1 MKKLSFIM
9 FALVF
14 SLFPLT
20 VFAGEGPLQMPSGAN
35 TSAVM
40 HNNAGIDEWRKE
52 NYESA
57 LEHFGEASKIEP
69 TGETHFNEAISLDKL
84 GRHRE
89 AAMHFKAAKK
99 HANGNAMILNSRIL
113 KKHL

>member
-9 FALVF
+9 FALIF
-14 SLFPLT
+14 SLLPLT
-20 VFAGEGPLQMPSGAN
+20 VLAGEGPLPMPSGAN
-35 TSAVM
+35 SSAVM
-40 HNNAGIDEWRKE
+40 HNNAGIDEWRKG

-57 LEHFGEASKIEP
+57 LEHFGEASKIEA
-69 TGETHFNEAISLDKL
+69 TGETHFNEAICLDKL

-99 HANGNAMILNSRIL
+99 HANGNTMILNSRIL